1 MMNCVNKWVV
11 KIASV
16 IDDSDQC
23 DHDHA
28 QCPICLMRDYLNKV
42 GFLFCVT
49 TIRVV
54 QGAG

>member
-11 KIASV
+11 KIASA

-54 QGAG
+54 RGAV